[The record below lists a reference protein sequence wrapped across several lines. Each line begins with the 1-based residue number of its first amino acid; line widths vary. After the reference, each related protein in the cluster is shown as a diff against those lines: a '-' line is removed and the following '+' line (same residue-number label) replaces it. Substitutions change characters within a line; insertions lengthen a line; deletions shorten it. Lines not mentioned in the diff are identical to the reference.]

1 MVPLGGPF
9 DAMRCPV
16 ASSNR
21 RSALRNRSKS
31 KGERTEPC
39 TVPVSNCMGAV
50 HPVPTVILIHDLL
63 YSSSRKSTSGTP
75 RPRRIAQRQERP
87 AESVL
92 KIQVDPD
99 NRAACLHCLLLY
111 PMCPYSGAC
120 YDSVLS
126 RPAALPGVL
135 VFSES
140 ELAKVQQVLRNA
152 DACAVAVIAAW

>member
-1 MVPLGGPF
+1 
-9 DAMRCPV
+9 
-16 ASSNR
+16 
-21 RSALRNRSKS
+21 
-31 KGERTEPC
+31 
-39 TVPVSNCMGAV
+39 MGAV
-50 HPVPTVILIHDLL
+50 HPVPTVILIHGDPQ
-63 YSSSRKSTSGTP
+63 TSKNCPEAGVSC
-75 RPRRIAQRQERP
+75 RV
-87 AESVL
+87 ESVL

-126 RPAALPGVL
+126 RSAALPGVL